1 MSIMADIVRT
11 ANATWQGDLKSGSG
25 TATTT
30 SRALQNTPITF
41 SARFEDAPGA
51 NPEELIAAA
60 EAACFSMAL
69 SGSLGRAGFTPA
81 AIHTTAS
88 LSMTRTDAGFRV
100 ISIHLDTEAQ
110 IPGIDDGQFQTIA
123 AQTKETCPVS
133 ALLAPGLQSLT
144 LSAKLLA

>member
-1 MSIMADIVRT
+1 MAEIVRT
-11 ANATWQGDLKSGSG
+11 ANATWQGDLKSGAG

-69 SGSLGRAGFTPA
+69 SGSLGRAGFTA
-81 AIHTTAS
+81 SAIHTTAS
-88 LSMTRTDAGFRV
+88 LTMTRTDAGFRV
-100 ISIHLDTEAQ
+100 ISIHLDLEAQ
-110 IPGIDDGQFQTIA
+110 IPGIEDDQFQTIA

-133 ALLAPGLQSLT
+133 ALLLPGLQSLT

>member
-1 MSIMADIVRT
+1 MADIVRT
-11 ANATWQGDLKSGSG
+11 ANATWQGDLKSGTG

-69 SGSLGRAGFTPA
+69 SGSLGRAGFTLA

-88 LSMTRTDAGFRV
+88 LSMTRT
-100 ISIHLDTEAQ
+100 
-110 IPGIDDGQFQTIA
+110 DDGQFQTIA